1 MGDGVVRC
9 RLRIKRR
16 EMLEGRGGARA
27 ENVAAFVIFKD
38 DHDDMRDPRN
48 ISRRSGAPRTRDDDD
63 GDENNDHD
71 QSDPHDHTLL
81 GRLQAH
87 EGS

>member
-9 RLRIKRR
+9 RLRIHRR

-48 ISRRSGAPRTRDDDD
+48 IGRGSGAPRTRDDDHCD
-63 GDENNDHD
+63 KDNDTTK
-71 QSDPHDHTLL
+71 SDPHDDTLM
-81 GRLQAH
+81 GACGKH
-87 EGS
+87 G